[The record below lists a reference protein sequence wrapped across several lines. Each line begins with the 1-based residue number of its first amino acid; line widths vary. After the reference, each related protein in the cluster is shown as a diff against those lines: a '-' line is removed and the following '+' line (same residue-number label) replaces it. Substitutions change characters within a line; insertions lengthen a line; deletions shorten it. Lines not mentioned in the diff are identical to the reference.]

1 MIDLEAAKALAVA
14 GAPND
19 GVTVSRRWL
28 KQAVDEI
35 AKGRS
40 RAQGQAKK

>member
-1 MIDLEAAKALAVA
+1 MIDLEAARQLANA

-35 AKGRS
+35 EQGRARS
-40 RAQGQAKK
+40 AAKK

>member
-1 MIDLEAAKALAVA
+1 MIDLEAAKALAAA

-28 KQAVDEI
+28 QQAVDEI
-35 AKGRS
+35 EQGRT
-40 RAQGQAKK
+40 RGKDPAKK